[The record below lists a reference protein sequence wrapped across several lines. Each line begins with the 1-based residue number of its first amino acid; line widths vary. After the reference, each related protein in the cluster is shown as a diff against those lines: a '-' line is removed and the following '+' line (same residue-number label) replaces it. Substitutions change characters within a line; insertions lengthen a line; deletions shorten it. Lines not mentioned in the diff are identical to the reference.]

1 MKRTVFLVLCAL
13 ITLSLSSCFFRKPTL
28 EEYMK
33 QNKGLYEL
41 IAQTGDED
49 EMEMEFT
56 ARGDD
61 LVLTVRL
68 KDKVNNV
75 EAVSEAMSKAT
86 QEQRDVYLDMLHEV
100 QKQVPSAE
108 SMIVE
113 FYDASGVLLVYEQF
127 K

>member
-1 MKRTVFLVLCAL
+1 
-13 ITLSLSSCFFRKPTL
+13 
-28 EEYMK
+28 MK

-113 FYDASGVLLVYEQF
+113 FFDASGVLLVYEQF